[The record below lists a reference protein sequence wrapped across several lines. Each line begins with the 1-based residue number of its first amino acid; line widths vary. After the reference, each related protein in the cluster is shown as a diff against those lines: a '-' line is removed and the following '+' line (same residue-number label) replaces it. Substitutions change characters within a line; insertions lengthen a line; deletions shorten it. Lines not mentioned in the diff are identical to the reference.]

1 MYLSSKM
8 SWDRCFWGPW
18 KTKETNLKTTTT
30 KMLRLQ
36 SLFDFKKIS
45 NQFSVKFRKPWTPG
59 IYNSG
64 ILVQEEANQVW
75 KTTAIFCGFVTC
87 LGVLIFAVIGHNKI
101 KQSESNCGLLSIRL
115 WYSVC
120 KGKVNW
126 FDNNDSLPLHR
137 KNSL

>member
-1 MYLSSKM
+1 MLL
-8 SWDRCFWGPW
+8 GP
-18 KTKETNLKTTTT
+18 LKD
-30 KMLRLQ
+30 KRDE
-36 SLFDFKKIS
+36 FENNNNKNVKVAIFIWFKKIS

-101 KQSESNCGLLSIRL
+101 KQSESNCGLLSLRL